1 VALLKA
7 ATLNIARNV
16 WNRYYAPVFG
26 IEDVSLLGIYS
37 HMIHSLLYLPDY
49 SIGHMIAHQIE
60 EQVEKS
66 GDLGAEF
73 ERMCLAGRITPDL
86 WMKNATGKPVGP
98 DALLHAVEKSLSVIE
113 GS

>member
-1 VALLKA
+1 
-7 ATLNIARNV
+7 
-16 WNRYYAPVFG
+16 
-26 IEDVSLLGIYS
+26 
-37 HMIHSLLYLPDY
+37 MIHSLLYLPDY

-113 GS
+113 EGS